1 MTKNLYQMKHITYL
15 SLLVILALTINSCK
29 KEEPDTETQSAV
41 DNNICETEFTKMM
54 PRVNDFGINE
64 QGVKGMRAACPTII
78 SPDTVASPGWPRRM
92 VIDYG
97 TTGCVDTI
105 DGKLRKGQIICDFS
119 NRWSIIGSYVK
130 ITLVNFT
137 VNGITYACDSI
148 KIIHSAFAA
157 YTTKVFKG
165 VCQNPSWRLE
175 WECNRTLTQTAGF
188 GDFDPYNDV
197 FSFTGSANG
206 KNREGKTYTVNVTT
220 PVVKRSSCSWIE
232 SGKVELTPEGLATRT
247 VDFGNG
253 TCDKK
258 ATLTINGNTFSFDM
272 N

>member
-1 MTKNLYQMKHITYL
+1 MKRISYL
-15 SLLVILALTINSCK
+15 SLFIVAVTSVLTINSCK

-64 QGVKGMRAACPTII
+64 QGVKSMRSTCPTVTP
-78 SPDTVASPGWPRRM
+78 PDTVAVPGWPRTM
-92 VIDYG
+92 IIDYG
-97 TTGCVDTI
+97 TTGCVDSI
-105 DGKLRKGQIICDFS
+105 DGKIRKGQIICSFS
-119 NRWSIIGSYVK
+119 NRWHIIGSYVK
-130 ITLVNFT
+130 ITLVNFS
-137 VNGITYACDSI
+137 VNGLTYECDSV
-148 KIIHSAFAA
+148 KITHSAATAF
-157 YTTKVFKG
+157 TTQVFKG
-165 VCQNPSWRLE
+165 KCVGNGWNLE
-175 WECNRTLTQTAGF
+175 WECDRTLTQTAGF

-197 FSFTGSANG
+197 FSLTGSANG
-206 KNREGKTYTVNVTT
+206 KNRNGKKYTVQVVT
-220 PVVKRSSCSWIE
+220 PVVKRSSCPWIE
-232 SGKVELTPEGLATRT
+232 SGKIDLTPEGLAKRT